1 MCSSQGP
8 TVGPCA
14 RVADSM
20 CAQAQHSRHA
30 PPRTPAQCAGAYLTS
45 AGFGRLPARR
55 SEGMAG
61 LLRGSDS
68 AGEKASALHA
78 NPAALPGRAWAGFQ
92 SAPSCAATR
101 QPTRRPSRAPTAG
114 PRVSLASRFTRISWQ
129 AAGMGGH
136 ERVPAATRTAEL
148 RGTNMVPLF
157 TVQPRRAPRR
167 QRVPLRSR
175 SLRPVPASKCSRSV
189 TEIRSWTRIRA
200 RLSNAFEQGLVAHRT
215 SRAPGRAGRHPTTRH
230 ARTARAGGPGAGGT
244 EDEMGLPGA
253 PAAGDVA
260 GPR

>member
-30 PPRTPAQCAGAYLTS
+30 PPRTPTQCAGAYLTS

-78 NPAALPGRAWAGFQ
+78 NPAALPGRAWAGCQ
-92 SAPSCAATR
+92 SAPSSAATR
-101 QPTRRPSRAPTAG
+101 QPTRRPSAHSGPARFPCIAFHSHLVASSRNGRARARTGSDQDCGAARHEHGAPVYRPT
-114 PRVSLASRFTRISWQ
+114 
-129 AAGMGGH
+129 
-136 ERVPAATRTAEL
+136 ATRTPPATCATPFAL
-148 RGTNMVPLF
+148 VAPGAGLQVLASFCDRIFVDSNSR
-157 TVQPRRAPRR
+157 QIRA
-167 QRVPLRSR
+167 Q
-175 SLRPVPASKCSRSV
+175 
-189 TEIRSWTRIRA
+189 RIR
-200 RLSNAFEQGLVAHRT
+200 NEVFVAPWT
-215 SRAPGRAGRHPTTRH
+215 SRRGRAGRHPTTRH

>member
-20 CAQAQHSRHA
+20 CAQAQHCRHA

-92 SAPSCAATR
+92 SAPPRASPRAA
-101 QPTRRPSRAPTAG
+101 RAPTAG

-175 SLRPVPASKCSRSV
+175 SLRPVPASKCSPRSV
-189 TEIRSWTRIRA
+189 TEFS
-200 RLSNAFEQGLVAHRT
+200 
-215 SRAPGRAGRHPTTRH
+215 
-230 ARTARAGGPGAGGT
+230 
-244 EDEMGLPGA
+244 
-253 PAAGDVA
+253 
-260 GPR
+260 

>member
-78 NPAALPGRAWAGFQ
+78 NPAALPGRAWAGSQ

-101 QPTRRPSRAPTAG
+101 QPTRRPSAHSGPARFPCIAFHSHLVASSRNGRARARTGSDQDCGAARHEHGAPVYRPT
-114 PRVSLASRFTRISWQ
+114 
-129 AAGMGGH
+129 
-136 ERVPAATRTAEL
+136 ATRTPPA
-148 RGTNMVPLF
+148 TCAAPLAL
-157 TVQPRRAPRR
+157 VAPGAGL
-167 QRVPLRSR
+167 QVL
-175 SLRPVPASKCSRSV
+175 ASFCDRIFVSP
-189 TEIRSWTRIRA
+189 IRA
-200 RLSNAFEQGLVAHRT
+200 RFARNLSNAFERGAWSPR
-215 SRAPGRAGRHPTTRH
+215 RADGAGPGDTPQHGTHGRRGRAGPGRAARRTRWVSPGR
-230 ARTARAGGPGAGGT
+230 
-244 EDEMGLPGA
+244 
-253 PAAGDVA
+253 
-260 GPR
+260 PRPVT